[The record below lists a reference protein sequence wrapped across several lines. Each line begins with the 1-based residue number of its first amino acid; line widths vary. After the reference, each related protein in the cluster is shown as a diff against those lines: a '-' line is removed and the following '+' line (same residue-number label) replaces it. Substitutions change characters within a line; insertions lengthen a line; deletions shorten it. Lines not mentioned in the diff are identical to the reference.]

1 MKKKSR
7 RGAAQKRVFFFGDG
21 RAEGRGLGRDTLGGK
36 GYGLVQMTA
45 MGVPVP
51 PGFVIST
58 DVCAKYSKTGK
69 YPAGL

>member
-1 MKKKSR
+1 MKSAGRQRSR
-7 RGAAQKRVFFFGDG
+7 YVYFFGDG
-21 RAEGRGLGRDTLGGK
+21 KAEGKDLGKETLGGK

-58 DVCAKYSKTGK
+58 EV
-69 YPAGL
+69 